1 MRIEEKRA
9 GETARDYS
17 RRILKNNIVTMELV
31 PGVMV
36 SENELA
42 AQMGLSRTPV
52 REALMDLARECR
64 VELPICE
71 TVYEIVH
78 NHQDPKDQLT
88 QLFMRST
95 K

>member
-1 MRIEEKRA
+1 M
-9 GETARDYS
+9 
-17 RRILKNNIVTMELV
+17 MELTDFDKSLLNLLQGSLPV
-31 PGVMV
+31 CSRPFAKLAEGVYTV
-36 SENELA
+36 
-42 AQMGLSRTPV
+42 
-52 REALMDLARECR
+52 EALMDLAREYR

-95 K
+95 KSELA

>member
-1 MRIEEKRA
+1 E
-9 GETARDYS
+9 
-17 RRILKNNIVTMELV
+17 
-31 PGVMV
+31 GVYTV
-36 SENELA
+36 
-42 AQMGLSRTPV
+42 
-52 REALMDLARECR
+52 EALMDLAREYR

-95 K
+95 KSELA